1 MASQYDSLLE
11 GIEGPRLG
19 DESPN
24 LNLPTYRETSTPQYD
39 SLLEGI
45 SREPKQEGI
54 KAWFWKGVEDMK
66 DYVTITSQTPMAM
79 GAGDFDEELVAES
92 IADITRRSQNIVM
105 SAGHKRM
112 MDMMQQQGKEFS
124 EAEGFVESSKEIL
137 EWVGNAVVGMV
148 TDPQGMAEFT
158 AGQLGMQAPGIAGL
172 FAGWVTLGPV
182 GGYLGMGA
190 GEMSVETG
198 AAVFEAMHHRGI
210 DTTDSKAVL
219 DTLFNTDLLDELY
232 KEGMIKGGTIAVF
245 GMAGVGLQKFILT
258 AAGRK
263 LSKNLIK
270 AGITKPLNKGGMA
283 DAILAEAGGNTAVK
297 AAFKTFADAT
307 TKTRHLG
314 RAAGATTVELLS
326 EGGGEAFGQKFAWG
340 KVDPAEVGLE
350 MLGAFGQSVLQT
362 GVVTGLSGAKQLTN
376 RTMLKRAQRNA
387 LEKGEDS
394 GITPEAINE
403 DLQLRVNAVRDR
415 MVDIDTE
422 MVEWERVLS
431 GADSNSSLSVLADEV
446 ASLGGI
452 EKYQSTLRTILQEE
466 LGTDFVP
473 IWTAL
478 TKEEQATLAAGGTLD
493 HAVRGSLN
501 KGLVKPKGTE
511 EVVAVRMPVASV
523 IARGNWDAMELV
535 SSPFGIELVVAPVP
549 APATTGGPPPPKPVV
564 DKLGQAERILAR
576 EDEDVVLERE
586 RVIGELEG
594 QAVER
599 SKRDVEADIKT
610 AATKAENKRAQ
621 LKEPED
627 YSTVNDLQKA
637 VDRSN
642 IPLFPGQRRK
652 RPSLALALTN
662 YRKALS
668 TPGSKSAID
677 SVIAPLG
684 YKLLKTEE
692 GVSIVPI
699 GDGPALSVPQTGNRE
714 IGQSTVDD
722 YIAWIKEEQAAEPA
736 PTTEKRRAAIRKE
749 IEKEE
754 ALKAPKENVQEAID
768 SIERNFVTRKDGK
781 VVINEE
787 GLEAFVDEVKEIETW
802 TKADKSRLDKHI
814 KSLRREQELEG
825 IKPRKIPIK
834 GITIV
839 TPQSAGVFSSLQN
852 VFKRTGK
859 GPFIERVRKL
869 LTNKKGNDALLEQI
883 ANAHR
888 KAIPGRVEGDV
899 ASILAL
905 TGKAE
910 QADIA
915 RAYALASLLI
925 TLQDSV
931 SIILPDNTLSVED
944 KNTKVLARLELRST
958 ISGVKENLLI
968 NQIKEV
974 FGEGTTYTRISDFTV
989 IISNEN
995 LSSLQIARRF
1005 GRLKAKRND
1014 IRSSGLFTAKTE
1026 TYTQNWA
1033 EDFTGA
1039 SIRDE
1044 IRSLG
1049 FGDILEYVDDRRA
1062 AYVALAEEFG
1072 ATESRGARRASA
1084 RRKEEGPVAA
1094 SVPLDRIDDGEQAQK
1109 EIYSRFGT
1117 LSDKDTTE
1125 QLKLYDLS
1133 PLIAN
1138 PEILEELLERYGFT
1152 VKYFSFH
1159 EDKAAGVE
1167 FVIPKLKKQ
1176 GYKQGV
1182 LWIYDP
1188 RVAHGSFKDEQYTRA
1203 WRITHELG
1211 HALSER
1217 FIEEKYGPS
1226 RRYGRLGR
1234 EMIGQRGKPPKVV
1247 DVNLPPLS
1255 TLEGQRAVE
1264 WEDTAFRVQRMLL
1277 AELGLELSDTIF
1289 ANEYNIN
1296 ISDATYRVITGEF
1309 GDPGEYGFL
1318 PNDTPVPLGDI
1329 LAILQNTEDA
1339 LAKSQ
1344 GRPVSEGI
1352 DLATWR
1358 NVSEEELA
1366 STLLGATEISDAVY
1380 KEFVRTGAVSSAIL
1394 SSIANKI
1401 KEGASLSD
1409 EERAIHTAKTAE
1421 VEDILAEEVVIIT
1434 DVAEDIDEA
1443 VSYSLASEAEK
1454 MYQAGATIKGWK
1466 LFVQRKDGTLGPLF
1480 INRKLRVPIGDW
1492 MPAEAHPTKGFAFRP
1507 QWHATKIPVAP
1518 HLKQGKVGSQFR
1530 VWRQVE
1536 LRGIT
1541 PMERPE
1547 SQGGTWFLANEL
1559 RVPPVSEEDVAY
1571 SLEDDVG
1578 PTTGLT
1584 KTSRTTWIRT
1594 REKGLRVKR
1603 KLDVLGRVLTAHYKK
1618 VYEDPLTLTKE
1629 ADFNLAANILSAEI
1643 KYQLQQEKTGE
1654 GWYGI
1659 DVEDAYDITEEIIP
1673 TIKDRNLNIIHA
1685 FVSAILS
1692 NDRLVDVNWRNST
1705 VVIKAYADTGIIPY
1719 RDPDTNMQFGYG
1731 VMAQQ
1736 LRMLNN
1742 MLQDWGPAP
1751 VADWL
1756 MSEHTVRELD
1766 SVRRE
1771 YGGMGHQ
1778 ADLLGGANE
1787 IYLGAEVIGPKT
1799 GIFFLNIMGIS
1810 ELSREARE
1818 TTNALT
1824 IDKWA
1829 TRTINRIIG
1838 RMTDPEHGD
1847 WTGELSEVG
1856 LIDKP
1861 RSPAE
1866 RALFQRLYVEAGR
1879 RNGLVKTRADG
1890 TIDYTDSQAVPWFFE
1905 QQLFTALGA
1914 PSTPLGFSDG
1924 ARKALNQYNEGRIP
1938 RRYRKNAIQQTNERA
1953 VREVSALSKATV
1965 PIEGAQESLTAP
1977 EQPASGGL
1985 SALGLRRVLV
1995 RRFGKAGIAMLE
2007 AEGILKI
2014 VESATDLPVGLI
2026 KDEDAAMRARGL
2038 YHSKTGTA
2046 YLVAN
2051 RLTASTAPKVL
2062 LHEVGTH
2069 FGLKRMLGSKAYATL
2084 ILDLVAGKE
2093 TTFEPWFERVR
2104 RNYKGRLNENT
2115 DRFAEEVLA
2124 HIAED
2129 TSEVTLSI
2137 RDGIWRAV
2145 RLFLNRYFGLKLP
2158 KNLSAKEIGYVIQG
2172 SLRLAMRGRPRYMVV
2187 GTDEVML
2194 GGRRIFFPDYA
2205 PTRTLTDAHRRYAIA
2220 SAIDRVIP
2228 PSEESR
2234 LRRNMDGMMKVAER
2248 VGKKGYP
2255 DIDIHLPVVV
2265 VGDAITS
2272 RYALFKNTKTGTELV
2287 IRMSDHPK
2295 TIYDAAGAY
2304 PFISFNNG
2312 HKIDSVDLSDI
2323 DRAVKLLSQGKLEG
2337 MNGLEFQFE
2346 YGLGDGVQGVSKPS
2360 MQKVS
2365 YNDYK
2370 RILGKRSPS
2379 KLDRIQNLETVE
2391 LTIGPI
2397 VDEEGPVFSIAPEG
2411 GRTEEQRK
2419 YVRRTLGAESNASV
2433 GEWVN
2438 DARHRWLDKFI
2449 AGVVDAYRPV
2459 RNLLGEGAE
2468 RAWQMMHL
2476 SENVN
2481 SMLMTALNFGKPK
2494 AVYKNGKFDWYS
2506 VDWEGEGLIDTLK
2519 GLNGET
2525 NDFMAWMT
2533 AIRAKKLMAE
2543 GREKNFTEDEIKTG
2557 LTLNQGEMADGRS
2570 RKLVYAQAM
2579 QKMSKYQSAMLDMA
2593 VEAGV
2598 ISKAVREELE
2608 VDFYVPF
2615 YREFMPDDKT
2625 GMRGPTPVHDFVNI
2639 KDVIHKLRGSELNT
2653 HDVLHN
2659 VLMNWTALMSASMK
2673 NRAGQAAMDA
2683 AVKAGVARI
2692 VTDKKEAAQLGFSK
2706 GKVRGEKL
2714 NRFVYVL
2721 KDGERVWYEVNDPL
2735 VLNSMVQMAWGGVDG
2750 KLIRTLSTFKR
2761 WLTLGVTASPFFKI
2775 RNMIRDT
2782 VHSIAVGK
2790 LKYNM
2795 FGNAAKGY
2803 DALKNDELISAEMMM
2818 GGATFHFGFY
2828 YDDPASLRMMLDA
2841 GISESR
2847 ILNTPAKIRK
2857 GLRPFWKWYADMGNR
2872 MENANRASLYMQRK
2886 EEVGHLAASFEAR
2899 DLMNFSSHGRWVAV
2913 QWLTSAIPFLNARL
2927 VGMEKLVRA
2936 GEAGTRARMLT
2947 VVSTVVLASILLRMS
2962 YEDDEDYEKLPE
2974 WQKNT
2979 YWAIKIPGTKDFFFL
2994 PKPFEIG
3001 AIASVGERI
3010 TENFVRDI
3018 GWAGNPTRNYTFQ
3031 QIGEIISD
3039 QLAVDWKPQIA
3050 KPVIELWRNKDTFT
3064 DRRIENISWQMQN
3077 TPRERRVRPYTTE
3090 LAIRSSWAMG
3100 ELLDM
3105 FHAKD
3110 TDIHLSPVQIDH
3122 LIKGYFG
3129 WLGAFTTSS
3138 FDILSSD
3145 VEPTKHVTDMLGSFY
3160 LRNPKGNDK
3169 YLALFYEQALEVA
3182 KYKSAYDA
3190 YKRDRMVE
3198 QALQVVEEHGDV
3210 LRWEKAYTK
3219 IREGIA
3225 KINRRIREI
3234 YDDPDMSPTDKDKE
3248 LDKLRQLR
3256 VDIAKKTVLTRA
3268 QWEAARG
3275 IKPSHGSIPLEA
3287 MGGGD

>member
-1 MASQYDSLLE
+1 MTTQYDSLFEGIGEPVSDTGSPTNLQYQSPRNVPISGASQYDSLFE
-11 GIEGPRLG
+11 GIG
-19 DESPN
+19 DEPI
-24 LNLPTYRETSTPQYD
+24 EKK
-39 SLLEGI
+39 EGI
-45 SREPKQEGI
+45 F
-54 KAWFWKGVEDMK
+54 AWGQKGWADML
-66 DYVTITSQTPMAM
+66 DYVTITFQAPAAF

-92 IADITRRSQNIVM
+92 IADINQRAREYVKSE
-105 SAGHKRM
+105 GHKRIM
-112 MDMMQQQGKEFS
+112 AMMQREGKDFA
-124 EAEGFVESSKEIL
+124 EAEGFWETSKETL
-137 EWVGNAVVGMV
+137 EWVGNAVLGMV

-158 AGQLGMQAPGIAGL
+158 AGQVGMQAPGLAGM
-172 FAGWVTLGPV
+172 FVGWISPIPGGAYAG
-182 GGYLGMGA
+182 MAA
-190 GEMSVETG
+190 GELAVETG
-198 AAVFEAMHHRGI
+198 AGVFEAMHHRGI
-210 DTTDSKAVL
+210 DTTDKKAVL
-219 DTLFNTDLLDELY
+219 DALFDTDILEELY
-232 KEGMIKGGTIAVF
+232 KEGLVKGSTIAAF
-245 GMAGVGLQKFILT
+245 GMLGVGAQKFILT
-258 AAGRK
+258 AAGRE
-263 LSKNLIK
+263 LSKKLIK
-270 AGITKPLNKGGMA
+270 AGVTKPLNKGGF
-283 DAILAEAGGNTAVK
+283 AEAKLLEASGNTAVI
-297 AAFKTFADAT
+297 AAFKQFANAT
-307 TKTRHLG
+307 TKTRYVG

-326 EGGGEAFGQKFAWG
+326 EMGGEAFGQKLAWG
-340 KVDPAEVGLE
+340 EIDPVEVGLE
-350 MLGAFGQSVLQT
+350 GLGALGQSIVQT
-362 GVVTGLSGAKQLTN
+362 AVVKGLTGTKELAT
-376 RTMLKRAQRNA
+376 RTLLKRAQRNA

-394 GITPEAINE
+394 GITPAAINE
-403 DLQLRVNAVRDR
+403 DLQRRANAVRDR
-415 MVDIDTE
+415 MVDIDAE
-422 MVEWERVLS
+422 MSDWEEVLS
-431 GADSNSSLSVLADEV
+431 GADSNSSLTVLADLV

-478 TKEEQATLAAGGTLD
+478 TKEEQATIAAGGTLD

-523 IARGNWDAMELV
+523 IARGNWDALELV
-535 SSPFGIELVVAPVP
+535 SSSFGIELVTAPPVEATETVEVVEPTPLTEAQVAEREAVL
-549 APATTGGPPPPKPVV
+549 TEEDIKLDREREIGGLEEEAKTRSEKDVDVDVNNVVV
-564 DKLGQAERILAR
+564 DTQNKLRQVKESSEYENEDLAG
-576 EDEDVVLERE
+576 V
-586 RVIGELEG
+586 
-594 QAVER
+594 VER
-599 SKRDVEADIKT
+599 LKLTPRGKT
-610 AATKAENKRAQ
+610 VSA
-621 LKEPED
+621 
-627 YSTVNDLQKA
+627 
-637 VDRSN
+637 
-642 IPLFPGQRRK
+642 RREIIT
-652 RPSLALALTN
+652 A
-662 YRKALS
+662 YRKALENPS
-668 TPGSKSAID
+668 NVSAIN
-677 SVIAPLG
+677 SALINTG
-684 YKLLKTEE
+684 YKVTASK
-692 GVSIVPI
+692 GVVKIVPI
-699 GDGPALSVPQTGNRE
+699 DSKNTRYKPLRVAETGSRKV
-714 IGQSTVDD
+714 GQDSIDD
-722 YIAWIKEEQAAEPA
+722 YIFWINEGQVTK
-736 PTTEKRRAAIRKE
+736 TKRPSIRKSP
-749 IEKEE
+749 
-754 ALKAPKENVQEAID
+754 LKG
-768 SIERNFVTRKDGK
+768 R
-781 VVINEE
+781 
-787 GLEAFVDEVKEIETW
+787 
-802 TKADKSRLDKHI
+802 
-814 KSLRREQELEG
+814 
-825 IKPRKIPIK
+825 
-834 GITIV
+834 TII
-839 TPQSAGVFSSLQN
+839 TPQATGALTSLQA
-852 VFKRTGK
+852 VFKRKGK
-859 GPFIERVRKL
+859 GQFVERVRKL
-869 LTNKKGNDALLEQI
+869 LSNKKGNDAILEQI
-883 ANAHR
+883 AKVYR
-888 KAIPGRVEGDV
+888 KSKPGRAEGDV
-899 ASILAL
+899 ASVLTLA
-905 TGKAE
+905 GKSD

-915 RAYALASLLI
+915 KAYALLSMLI

-931 SIILPDNTLSVED
+931 SSILPDNTLSIED
-944 KNTKVLARLELRST
+944 KNVKLLARIELKTPIR
-958 ISGVKENLLI
+958 GVRENQLI
-968 NQIKEV
+968 NQIKDV
-974 FGEGTTYTRISDFTV
+974 FGEDSTYTRISDFEV
-989 IISNEN
+989 AIGSPS
-995 LSSLQIARRF
+995 LKPLQIARRL
-1005 GRLKAKRND
+1005 GRLKVKRND
-1014 IRSSGLFTAKTE
+1014 IRNSGLFTAKTE
-1026 TYTQNWA
+1026 THTHNWS
-1033 EDFTGA
+1033 EDPSGE
-1039 SIRDE
+1039 SIRE
-1044 IRSLG
+1044 QIRSLG
-1049 FGDILEYVDDRRA
+1049 FGDLLAWADDRRA
-1062 AYVALAEEFG
+1062 DYL
-1072 ATESRGARRASA
+1072 
-1084 RRKEEGPVAA
+1084 
-1094 SVPLDRIDDGEQAQK
+1094 
-1109 EIYSRFGT
+1109 
-1117 LSDKDTTE
+1117 
-1125 QLKLYDLS
+1125 
-1133 PLIAN
+1133 N
-1138 PEILEELLERYGFT
+1138 
-1152 VKYFSFH
+1152 
-1159 EDKAAGVE
+1159 
-1167 FVIPKLKKQ
+1167 
-1176 GYKQGV
+1176 
-1182 LWIYDP
+1182 
-1188 RVAHGSFKDEQYTRA
+1188 
-1203 WRITHELG
+1203 
-1211 HALSER
+1211 
-1217 FIEEKYGPS
+1217 
-1226 RRYGRLGR
+1226 
-1234 EMIGQRGKPPKVV
+1234 
-1247 DVNLPPLS
+1247 
-1255 TLEGQRAVE
+1255 
-1264 WEDTAFRVQRMLL
+1264 
-1277 AELGLELSDTIF
+1277 
-1289 ANEYNIN
+1289 
-1296 ISDATYRVITGEF
+1296 
-1309 GDPGEYGFL
+1309 
-1318 PNDTPVPLGDI
+1318 
-1329 LAILQNTEDA
+1329 
-1339 LAKSQ
+1339 
-1344 GRPVSEGI
+1344 
-1352 DLATWR
+1352 
-1358 NVSEEELA
+1358 
-1366 STLLGATEISDAVY
+1366 
-1380 KEFVRTGAVSSAIL
+1380 
-1394 SSIANKI
+1394 
-1401 KEGASLSD
+1401 
-1409 EERAIHTAKTAE
+1409 
-1421 VEDILAEEVVIIT
+1421 LAEEVGAKEVAEYRVAPRAPPAETAPPTETELPSWFEDDVELSLGPATAEQRHTSEDTSLRQIAALLKRKILFNKGERNLDIGGGKYDLGTEQLQKSGVDSRVVDRFNRDDAHNRSVESWVNAEPVDTVTVANVLNVIEEDSSRREVLEQAYEAVKPGGKVYIQVYEGDRKGEGRIT
-1434 DVAEDIDEA
+1434 KRTLRDDVDGKEKEVTSWQNHRALKSYLPEVQSVFDVAEIESVNGLRIIVATKSFSDAQVRKLGLPGVDRTHGVGKRIGGKLYVHKSAEDAIAEEMGKA
-1443 VSYSLASEAEK
+1443 EFNRAKSKLPGGFEYDVVIYNPKNGSVDFVSSPDWDTASEPVRGVAYK
-1454 MYQAGATIKGWK
+1454 VGG
-1466 LFVQRKDGTLGPLF
+1466 DGSVERSNPGKRT
-1480 INRKLRVPIGDW
+1480 PIYHHKWSMVRADY
-1492 MPAEAHPTKGFAFRP
+1492 KGFDLAES
-1507 QWHATKIPVAP
+1507 HARTIALGTILPD
-1518 HLKQGKVGSQFR
+1518 LKKGISSTYGWQDVWENDVVPALDRQLGKKVSLSER
-1530 VWRQVE
+1530 
-1536 LRGIT
+1536 
-1541 PMERPE
+1541 MERWLEIQVNPIV
-1547 SQGGTWFLANEL
+1547 ANLEEDARNIKFNL
-1559 RVPPVSEEDVAY
+1559 PSDLSNAQKSKYKTAVGRFFVKNKVRLEGDTIIASFPLPVSEQPARGRGRRVSSIRLLTGRERFTILGSGRNGKIRKV
-1571 SLEDDVG
+1571 DVG
-1578 PTTGLT
+1578 TFLQE
-1584 KTSRTTWIRT
+1584 RT
-1594 REKGLRVKR
+1594 RALGRIAVGDYSPEAKSLMVATVLEEVRYQLGQSDSAIGWYEEKVSNMMA
-1603 KLDVLGRVLTAHYKK
+1603 VLGTLYPELNTDPNAEMVMKAFLAITSQGQEVDENLKNAVAQYEHYRETGKIRIWGTGK
-1618 VYEDPLTLTKE
+1618 SIKAMKDSHEML
-1629 ADFNLAANILSAEI
+1629 ANLI
-1643 KYQLQQEKTGE
+1643 EK
-1654 GWYGI
+1654 WGI
-1659 DVEDAYDITEEIIP
+1659 D
-1673 TIKDRNLNIIHA
+1673 N
-1685 FVSAILS
+1685 
-1692 NDRLVDVNWRNST
+1692 
-1705 VVIKAYADTGIIPY
+1705 
-1719 RDPDTNMQFGYG
+1719 
-1731 VMAQQ
+1731 
-1736 LRMLNN
+1736 
-1742 MLQDWGPAP
+1742 
-1751 VADWL
+1751 
-1756 MSEHTVRELD
+1756 VREFLERPYTVKQLKD
-1766 SVRRE
+1766 AGFEVAGELTSYSGR
-1771 YGGMGHQ
+1771 
-1778 ADLLGGANE
+1778 GAL
-1787 IYLGAEVIGPKT
+1787 IFGPK
-1799 GIFFLNIMGIS
+1799 
-1810 ELSREARE
+1810 
-1818 TTNALT
+1818 
-1824 IDKWA
+1824 
-1829 TRTINRIIG
+1829 IG
-1838 RMTDPEHGD
+1838 SFYGN
-1847 WTGELSEVG
+1847 
-1856 LIDKP
+1856 
-1861 RSPAE
+1861 
-1866 RALFQRLYVEAGR
+1866 LYGH
-1879 RNGLVKTRADG
+1879 
-1890 TIDYTDSQAVPWFFE
+1890 Y
-1905 QQLFTALGA
+1905 
-1914 PSTPLGFSDG
+1914 
-1924 ARKALNQYNEGRIP
+1924 
-1938 RRYRKNAIQQTNERA
+1938 
-1953 VREVSALSKATV
+1953 
-1965 PIEGAQESLTAP
+1965 ESLTADLWFSRTWNRITGNLLESSNRAKLSETTDELMALLRNARVIREHLSGYRRQDLLSDESIRLEWAASVHSAWARGGYKNKTDTLRVIKRYDEVHNQLVDAP
-1977 EQPASGGL
+1977 RSGEERGFMRSVIWDVQDALKEEGFDISVADIQALLWYGEKDLYATLGVADSRSEATDYEQAARRLFAEKHPDLGFDYVLRGGRARDREGSRTQREDGTQRQPRGTTEDQERPRVVESLAPLEQPASGGL

-1995 RRFGKAGIAMLE
+1995 KRFGKAGIAMLE

-2014 VESATDLPVGLI
+2014 VESATDLPAGLI

-2038 YHSKTGTA
+2038 YYSKTGTA

-2093 TTFEPWFERVR
+2093 TTFAPWFERVR

-2379 KLDRIQNLETVE
+2379 KLARIQNLETVE

-2411 GRTEEQRK
+2411 GRTEEQRQA
-2419 YVRRTLGAESNASV
+2419 VRRTLGAESNASV

-2438 DARHRWLDKFI
+2438 DARHRWIEKFI
-2449 AGVVDAYRPV
+2449 QGAVDAYRPV

-2533 AIRAKKLMAE
+2533 YVRAKKLMAE

-2570 RKLVYAQAM
+2570 RKLAYAQAM

-2639 KDVIHKLRGSELNT
+2639 KDVIHKLRGSELST

-2761 WLTLGVTASPFFKI
+2761 WLTLGVTASPYFKI

-2913 QWLTSAIPFLNARL
+2913 QWLTSSLPFLNARL

-3077 TPRERRVRPYTTE
+3077 TPRDRRVRPYTTE

-3182 KYKSAYDA
+3182 KYKSAYDS

-3234 YDDPDMSPTDKDKE
+3234 YDDSDMSPTDKDKE

-3275 IKPSHGSIPLEA
+3275 IKPSHGSISLEA